1 LPCIAA
7 KGLTF
12 KVKGKVIVEDV
23 SAELCGG
30 LNVVL
35 GPNGAGKT
43 TLLRL
48 FAGVLRPT
56 RGPCSLTARPQI
68 RSGPASHMCLPSFPW
83 TP

>member
-43 TLLRL
+43 TLVEALR
-48 FAGVLRPT
+48 R
-56 RGPCSLTARPQI
+56 RPQAHA
-68 RSGPASHMCLPSFPW
+68 RFCAH
-83 TP
+83 